1 MCHLILSSMPHMRL
15 AENAIS
21 AIPVRQYKHTPP
33 AYFRLTLTGSALA
46 FGLSPPL
53 SKGFGIS
60 KHPVDKYCLQQ
71 IAPFGLFAYLYDMPR
86 WTFRA
91 HTNGIV
97 NKGFSGFRAISPAP
111 RVYLDRLIIPQSL
124 TNHTINRCS
133 QLEKPR

>member
-53 SKGFGIS
+53 SKDFGIS
-60 KHPVDKYCLQQ
+60 RHPVDKYCLQQ
-71 IAPFGLFAYLYDMPR
+71 VAPFGLFAYLYDMPR
-86 WTFRA
+86 WTFRV
-91 HTNGIV
+91 HTMYIK
-97 NKGFSGFRAISPAP
+97 NKRDSSNIKVCSPLELSCNLKVLCIEIAYFS
-111 RVYLDRLIIPQSL
+111 Y
-124 TNHTINRCS
+124 T
-133 QLEKPR
+133 

>member
-33 AYFRLTLTGSALA
+33 AYFRLTLTGNALA

-60 KHPVDKYCLQQ
+60 MHPVDKYCLQQ
-71 IAPFGLFAYLYDMPR
+71 VAPFGLFAYLYDMPR

-91 HTNGIV
+91 HT
-97 NKGFSGFRAISPAP
+97 SGMFNAANTAS
-111 RVYLDRLIIPQSL
+111 
-124 TNHTINRCS
+124 
-133 QLEKPR
+133 KPVKI

>member
-1 MCHLILSSMPHMRL
+1 MPHMRL

-71 IAPFGLFAYLYDMPR
+71 VAPFGLFAYLYDMPR

-91 HTNGIV
+91 HTHGIA
-97 NKGFSGFRAISPAP
+97 NKGFSGMRSSSPASI
-111 RVYLDRLIIPQSL
+111 LLHIDKLKSPQFL
-124 TNHTINRCS
+124 AGHTIKR
-133 QLEKPR
+133 QTIQKLFY

>member
-1 MCHLILSSMPHMRL
+1 VMCHLILSSMPHMRL

-33 AYFRLTLTGSALA
+33 AYFRLTLTGNALA

-60 KHPVDKYCLQQ
+60 MHPVDKYCLQQ
-71 IAPFGLFAYLYDMPR
+71 VAPFGLFAYLYDMPR

-91 HTNGIV
+91 HTSNIAKSGEVLIWGGV
-97 NKGFSGFRAISPAP
+97 NPFQHGF
-111 RVYLDRLIIPQSL
+111 DLIGNQ
-124 TNHTINRCS
+124 
-133 QLEKPR
+133 

>member
-1 MCHLILSSMPHMRL
+1 MPHMRL

-71 IAPFGLFAYLYDMPR
+71 VAPFGLFAYLYDMPR

-91 HTNGIV
+91 HTK
-97 NKGFSGFRAISPAP
+97 NK
-111 RVYLDRLIIPQSL
+111 L
-124 TNHTINRCS
+124 H
-133 QLEKPR
+133 